1 MQILNQITN
10 AMEDIDTLLDQYFK
24 DLSGENPNG
33 VYDMVIQSV
42 EKPLLL
48 YIMNLAEG
56 NQSNAADILGLNRNT
71 LRKKLKLHKIN
82 T

>member
-1 MQILNQITN
+1 MGKANLSN
-10 AMEDIDTLLDQYFK
+10 DIDTLLDQYFK
-24 DLSGENPNG
+24 DLSGENPKG